1 LLSGSDAQRAGRL
14 IAQRA
19 LILQGVIV
27 PLCHRLMGLKTVH
40 FEVRP
45 GGP

>member
-1 LLSGSDAQRAGRL
+1 M
-14 IAQRA
+14 IARRA

-27 PLCHRLMGLKTVH
+27 PLYHRLMGLKTVH

-45 GGP
+45 EEP